1 MGLKEEGWED
11 VDWIQ
16 EDKDWWQAFV
26 NMIMNHQ
33 VL

>member
-16 EDKDWWQAFV
+16 EDKDWWRAFV
-26 NMIMNHQ
+26 TMVMNLQ